1 VLITETL
8 QKELKDESYD
18 TDVFGT
24 ILEKVVLKLRSI
36 IIQEIR
42 IIRAEFQQQQEEELT
57 VYGVPLQEPLQPIQ
71 QQQPQP
77 QQTNEVKTTSSIFGI
92 SGKNTVR
99 VESTNYNYKYESE
112 K

>member
-1 VLITETL
+1 MLITETL
-8 QKELKDESYD
+8 QKELKDEPYG

-24 ILEKVVLKLRSI
+24 ILEKVVLKLRTI
-36 IIQEIR
+36 IVQEIR
-42 IIRAEFQQQQEEELT
+42 VIRAEFQQQQKEEELS
-57 VYGVPLQEPLQPIQ
+57 VYGVPLEEPLQPVQ
-71 QQQPQP
+71 Q

-99 VESTNYNYKYESE
+99 VETTNFNYKYESE